1 MSYNC
6 QKRSKTMSQSKFYKV
21 VVSLVLLLVMVNAG
35 GGGQLAHANPGDVI
49 CSYAAALETVS
60 IGDDGTIYSVNS
72 SGVLYAINPNCTLKW
87 QYQTSGAYNTSPVIA
102 DDGTIYFLGKDSFYA
117 VNPDGTLKWQQQTV
131 KAAEVWQNFP
141 AIGGDG
147 TIYIGDS
154 QRVLYALNPL
164 NGSIRWQYPTGA
176 GILTKL
182 LPVIGSDGTI
192 YFGTADKGLF
202 AINSDGTLKW
212 QYSSIPEIKAT
223 PAVGNDGIIYAG
235 GYNSDRTVATFFAL
249 TPSGTL
255 KWRYDIQGVQ
265 NFFGIPVSIGS
276 DGTIYYGKFR
286 LSSSNLYKLYAMN
299 SDGNLKWTT
308 DITQNT
314 ALYPSIAIGADGT
327 VYSQNSGNNNN
338 FQAINSVDGTMR
350 WQANVGGIGT
360 NTTSAPAIAPD
371 GIIYVGLS
379 SGLTTGLYAVQGD
392 APWTYTDYLNSMKG
406 YADSP
411 WPRFKQNNFNTGH
424 RPKMPAGVSLP
435 DVQSCNQTVSIPIT
449 LNNSA
454 KVGIEGIDLTVTFD
468 SSVITP
474 QNPPATLT
482 GGIYQSGYG
491 LNYNKDVSGQIRL
504 SIYATGTPSTVSGII
519 AYLNFNVVGAVGSTT
534 KLSFTQSL
542 VNSVTSNRTDG
553 SFTVIGCTISGKVVY
568 HSPSATPI
576 PNAQIILDGTPV
588 APPAGY
594 TDANGNY
601 TITASPGTHKV
612 SVSKITDL
620 GGVSGTDASDIS
632 RYAAGRTD
640 VSFNCYQKIAAD
652 VNRDGQIDSV
662 DASRVARYSVG
673 LIPCMNSSIPCID
686 WVFTPYPITSCTN
699 WPPITYPTERT
710 VTIPP
715 SATGQDF
722 IGIRLGYVTGDW
734 LPGMS
739 TRSLRDNIELR
750 ENSATCN
757 QTASGSTLKIPVVLS
772 QSSAIKGIDIVA
784 EFDSSVLT
792 ATDVTLTGGILD
804 GKGYTV
810 AFNTGIA
817 GKISATIYAAGDVD
831 LFTGSGE
838 VGYISF
844 TVSKSQSTAISLTK
858 FNCNK
863 TAAYGGLKID
873 GLVCQIPIPVV
884 LPSCDPDFDGK
895 FTMSD
900 AIYYLQCIA
909 GVRQDCICNEN
920 LGSVIQVLRIVS
932 GL

>member
-1 MSYNC
+1 
-6 QKRSKTMSQSKFYKV
+6 
-21 VVSLVLLLVMVNAG
+21 
-35 GGGQLAHANPGDVI
+35 VI
-49 CSYAAALETVS
+49 CSYAASLSSPA
-60 IGDDGTIYSVNS
+60 IGDDGTLYSKGS
-72 SGVLYAINPNCTLKW
+72 DGLYAINPDCTLKW
-87 QYQTSGAYNTSPVIA
+87 KYQITSPGGGYSSPVIA
-102 DDGTIYFLGKDSFYA
+102 DDGTIYLLTNDSLYA
-117 VNPDGTLKWQQQTV
+117 VTPGSSSATFKWQRSGIGGNANIQTTPAIGSDGTIYVINNSTGLLYAINPADGSLKWPNPYHVATNGITGNDSSPVIGCNNVIYVGSSGGGLYAIKPDGTLKWQFTELGGGARNATPVVGSDCSVYTGILKYADQNVVNNYLAAVNPDGSRKWFYEIPSSHFVYYINSISIGNDGTV
-131 KAAEVWQNFP
+131 YGATEEGGLY
-141 AIGGDG
+141 AINPDSSLKWNYPYPSSAGMLMNQVPSFVIGIDG
-147 TIYIGDS
+147 TIYL
-154 QRVLYALNPL
+154 QLYGTAGGIYAINP
-164 NGSIRWQYPTGA
+164 NGTLKWQKTIASRASNPS
-176 GILTKL
+176 
-182 LPVIGSDGTI
+182 PVIGSDGTI
-192 YFGTADKGLF
+192 YLRNGMPPSTLH
-202 AINSDGTLKW
+202 AI
-212 QYSSIPEIKAT
+212 
-223 PAVGNDGIIYAG
+223 
-235 GYNSDRTVATFFAL
+235 
-249 TPSGTL
+249 
-255 KWRYDIQGVQ
+255 
-265 NFFGIPVSIGS
+265 
-276 DGTIYYGKFR
+276 
-286 LSSSNLYKLYAMN
+286 
-299 SDGNLKWTT
+299 
-308 DITQNT
+308 
-314 ALYPSIAIGADGT
+314 
-327 VYSQNSGNNNN
+327 
-338 FQAINSVDGTMR
+338 
-350 WQANVGGIGT
+350 
-360 NTTSAPAIAPD
+360 
-371 GIIYVGLS
+371 
-379 SGLTTGLYAVQGD
+379 QGD
-392 APWTYTDYLNSMKG
+392 APWTYTDYQNSMKG
-406 YADSP
+406 YANSP

-424 RPKMPAGVSLP
+424 RPKMPAGLSLP

-468 SSVITP
+468 SSVIKPSAT
-474 QNPPATLT
+474 PATLS
-482 GGIYQSGYG
+482 GGILQSGYG
-491 LNYNKDVSGQIRL
+491 ITPNTGVSGQIRL
-504 SIYATGTPSTVSGII
+504 SIYATGTLSTASGVI
-519 AYLNFNVVGAVGSTT
+519 AYLNFDVIGSAGSTT

-542 VNSVTSNRTDG
+542 VNSVTSSRTDG
-553 SFTVIGCTISGKVVY
+553 SFTVIGCTISGKVIY

>member
-1 MSYNC
+1 
-6 QKRSKTMSQSKFYKV
+6 MSQSKFYKV
-21 VVSLVLLLVMVNAG
+21 VVSLSLLLVMVNAG
-35 GGGQLAHANPGDVI
+35 GGGQLAHANPGGVI
-49 CSYAAALETVS
+49 CTYSPVDFDTVS
-60 IGDDGTIYSVNS
+60 IGDDGTLYALGKGTN
-72 SGVLYAINPNCTLKW
+72 VLYAINPNCTPKW
-87 QYQTSGAYNTSPVIA
+87 QYQTSAAINSYTSPVIA
-102 DDGTIYFLGKDSFYA
+102 DDGTIYFLNSLSLYA
-117 VNPDGTLKWQQQTV
+117 VNPDGTLKWQQQAV
-131 KAAEVWQNFP
+131 KATGSQTP

-147 TIYIGDS
+147 TVYVGGG
-154 QRVLYALNPL
+154 QTLYAVNPSD
-164 NGSIRWQYPTGA
+164 GSIRWQYPIGSE
-176 GILTKL
+176 IRYS
-182 LPVIGSDGTI
+182 PVIASDGTLYVI
-192 YFGTADKGLF
+192 TVDKGLF
-202 AINSDGTLKW
+202 AINPDGTLKW
-212 QYSSIPEIKAT
+212 QYSVFSSLT
-223 PAVGNDGIIYAG
+223 VPAVGNDGTIYTG
-235 GYNSDRTVATFFAL
+235 GYSGTAPALFAL

-255 KWRYDIQGVQ
+255 KWQYDVQ
-265 NFFGIPVSIGS
+265 SMILPPAVSIGS
-276 DGTIYYGKFR
+276 DGTIYYGKIT
-286 LSSSNLYKLYAMN
+286 SSTLYAMT
-299 SDGNLKWTT
+299 SDGQLRWTYSST
-308 DITQNT
+308 LLGRYNSS
-314 ALYPSIAIGADGT
+314 LAIGANGNIYAYNPEATGNRWLKVINPTDGT
-327 VYSQNSGNNNN
+327 LK
-338 FQAINSVDGTMR
+338 
-350 WQANVGGIGT
+350 WQAQIGASGSGT
-360 NTTSAPAIAPD
+360 ISSAPAIAPD
-371 GIIYVGLS
+371 GTIYVGLS
-379 SGLTTGLYAVQGD
+379 SATPTGLYAVQGD
-392 APWTYTDYLNSMKG
+392 APWTYTDYQNSMKG
-406 YADSP
+406 YANSP

-424 RPKMPAGVSLP
+424 RPKMPAGLSLP

-468 SSVITP
+468 SSVIKPSAT
-474 QNPPATLT
+474 PATLS
-482 GGIYQSGYG
+482 GGILQSGYG
-491 LNYNKDVSGQIRL
+491 ITPNTGVSGQIRL
-504 SIYATGTPSTVSGII
+504 SIYATGTLSTASGVI
-519 AYLNFNVVGAVGSTT
+519 AYLNFDVIGSAGSTT

-542 VNSVTSNRTDG
+542 VNSVTSSRTDG
-553 SFTVIGCTISGKVVY
+553 SFTVIGCTISGKVIY

>member
-1 MSYNC
+1 LSI
-6 QKRSKTMSQSKFYKV
+6 R
-21 VVSLVLLLVMVNAG
+21 LLQV
-35 GGGQLAHANPGDVI
+35 
-49 CSYAAALETVS
+49 E
-60 IGDDGTIYSVNS
+60 
-72 SGVLYAINPNCTLKW
+72 
-87 QYQTSGAYNTSPVIA
+87 
-102 DDGTIYFLGKDSFYA
+102 
-117 VNPDGTLKWQQQTV
+117 QTV
-131 KAAEVWQNFP
+131 L
-141 AIGGDG
+141 
-147 TIYIGDS
+147 S
-154 QRVLYALNPL
+154 Q
-164 NGSIRWQYPTGA
+164 
-176 GILTKL
+176 
-182 LPVIGSDGTI
+182 
-192 YFGTADKGLF
+192 F
-202 AINSDGTLKW
+202 
-212 QYSSIPEIKAT
+212 
-223 PAVGNDGIIYAG
+223 
-235 GYNSDRTVATFFAL
+235 
-249 TPSGTL
+249 
-255 KWRYDIQGVQ
+255 
-265 NFFGIPVSIGS
+265 
-276 DGTIYYGKFR
+276 
-286 LSSSNLYKLYAMN
+286 
-299 SDGNLKWTT
+299 
-308 DITQNT
+308 
-314 ALYPSIAIGADGT
+314 
-327 VYSQNSGNNNN
+327 
-338 FQAINSVDGTMR
+338 
-350 WQANVGGIGT
+350 
-360 NTTSAPAIAPD
+360 
-371 GIIYVGLS
+371 
-379 SGLTTGLYAVQGD
+379 
-392 APWTYTDYLNSMKG
+392 
-406 YADSP
+406 
-411 WPRFKQNNFNTGH
+411 
-424 RPKMPAGVSLP
+424 
-435 DVQSCNQTVSIPIT
+435 
-449 LNNSA
+449 
-454 KVGIEGIDLTVTFD
+454 
-468 SSVITP
+468 
-474 QNPPATLT
+474 
-482 GGIYQSGYG
+482 
-491 LNYNKDVSGQIRL
+491 
-504 SIYATGTPSTVSGII
+504 
-519 AYLNFNVVGAVGSTT
+519 
-534 KLSFTQSL
+534 
-542 VNSVTSNRTDG
+542 RTDG

>member
-1 MSYNC
+1 
-6 QKRSKTMSQSKFYKV
+6 
-21 VVSLVLLLVMVNAG
+21 
-35 GGGQLAHANPGDVI
+35 VI
-49 CSYAAALETVS
+49 CSYAAGVS
-60 IGDDGTIYSVNS
+60 LSSPAIGDDGTIYSKS
-72 SGVLYAINPNCTLKW
+72 TGGVLYAINPDCTLKW
-87 QYQTSGAYNTSPVIA
+87 KYQASGVTGVLSPPVIA
-102 DDGTIYFLGKDSFYA
+102 DDGTIYFLTSDSLYA
-117 VNPDGTLKWQQQTV
+117 VTPGSTGATLKWQRSGIGVTDT
-131 KAAEVWQNFP
+131 NLMTTP
-141 AIGGDG
+141 A
-147 TIYIGDS
+147 
-154 QRVLYALNPL
+154 
-164 NGSIRWQYPTGA
+164 
-176 GILTKL
+176 
-182 LPVIGSDGTI
+182 IGSDGTI
-192 YFGTADKGLF
+192 YVFNDSTGILYAINPSDGSVQWQYQAASNGTAGYYSSPVIGCNNVIYIGASAGGLYAVNPDGRLKWRYTGLGGVITYATTVVGSDCTVYTGILEYSGVLTKNSLAAVNPDGSLKWSYQLPIDDGVPPLQSVSIGNDRTIYGITQKNLYAINPDGSLKWSF
-202 AINSDGTLKW
+202 SSFVSTQNPSFVIGGNGTLYLQQSGINGGTYAINSDGTLKW
-212 QYSSIPEIKAT
+212 WQKIP
-223 PAVGNDGIIYAG
+223 G
-235 GYNSDRTVATFFAL
+235 
-249 TPSGTL
+249 
-255 KWRYDIQGVQ
+255 Q
-265 NFFGIPVSIGS
+265 NTANVSPVMAP
-276 DGTIYYGKFR
+276 DGTIYVRGGVYGV
-286 LSSSNLYKLYAMN
+286 LSSNPTLH
-299 SDGNLKWTT
+299 
-308 DITQNT
+308 
-314 ALYPSIAIGADGT
+314 AI
-327 VYSQNSGNNNN
+327 
-338 FQAINSVDGTMR
+338 
-350 WQANVGGIGT
+350 
-360 NTTSAPAIAPD
+360 
-371 GIIYVGLS
+371 
-379 SGLTTGLYAVQGD
+379 QGD
-392 APWTYTDYLNSMKG
+392 APWTYTDYQNSMKG

-468 SSVITP
+468 SSVIKPSAT
-474 QNPPATLT
+474 PATLS
-482 GGIYQSGYG
+482 GGILQSGYG
-491 LNYNKDVSGQIRL
+491 ITPNTGVSGQIRL
-504 SIYATGTPSTVSGII
+504 SIYATGTLSTASGVI
-519 AYLNFNVVGAVGSTT
+519 AYLNFDVIGSAGSTT

-542 VNSVTSNRTDG
+542 VNSVTSSRTDG